1 MNKWSKLHLTFFCI
15 LFLCGLSLAESFI
28 ITPKKKNKSIGDR
41 TVYSLFAQTTRGI
54 ARIMCLLGKLQE
66 LILDDSLDLIEGSQE
81 TKLVREKKTERQ
93 EYCHRLGSLI
103 EQLDR
108 LGNTLQNQI
117 SYEQSLR
124 IKK

>member
-1 MNKWSKLHLTFFCI
+1 MSKWSKLHLTFFCI
-15 LFLCGLSLAESFI
+15 LFLCGLSLTENFI
-28 ITPKKKNKSIGDR
+28 IAPKKKNKSIGDR
-41 TVYSLFAQTTRGI
+41 IIYSLFAKATRGI
-54 ARIMCLLGKLQE
+54 ARITCLLGKLQE
-66 LILDDSLDLIEGSQE
+66 LILDDSLDLIEGSKE

-93 EYCHRLGSLI
+93 EYCRRLGSLI